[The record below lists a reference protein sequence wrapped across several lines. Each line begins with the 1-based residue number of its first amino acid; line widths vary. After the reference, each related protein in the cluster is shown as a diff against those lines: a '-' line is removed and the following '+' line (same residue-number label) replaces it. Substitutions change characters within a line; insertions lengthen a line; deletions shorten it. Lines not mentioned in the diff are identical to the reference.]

1 MVKRYMI
8 ANHCPR
14 TQYLCNSKAPLTPGC
29 GVAYQADGEP
39 WRVGIVTTVR
49 PLMVSGV
56 RAKRKSVWR
65 VESIHQDATHVVDGM
80 VRSVPYEQH
89 EVEIDAATAAI
100 GWS

>member
-1 MVKRYMI
+1 MAKRYMI

-14 TQYLCNSKAPLTPGC
+14 TKYLCDSRAPLQPGC

-39 WRVGIVTTVR
+39 WRVGIVTTTR
-49 PLMVSGV
+49 PLVVSGV
-56 RAKRKSVWR
+56 RVKRKSVWR
-65 VESIHQDATHVVDGM
+65 VESICQSATHVVDGM

-89 EVEIDAATAAI
+89 EAEMDAAMAAI